1 MSARTA
7 TLSCSKS
14 APRILLCNFRQ
25 LGRGF
30 LQASAFLV
38 VALLATGCNPDLV
51 QRQTPFMVNVGDI
64 EMSSRELRVRVV
76 EFGRHV
82 AATVE
87 QQADRIAAE
96 TDDPDVRRSA
106 IRWKARA
113 IPAAQEAVL
122 QIDPL
127 MSFVDIWAFT
137 MQMERFFESGDGASW
152 FGASQ
157 PAAIATAKQLLD
169 DARALALRIS
179 ISGDIEVHEAEI
191 RRWADGHPIRDD
203 LLLRDSVIGSG
214 ADLLGD
220 QRGAF
225 ALVEDMNSTT
235 REMAYRLAFYNE
247 YLLKQVRWAIDL
259 GGGTLMDSLDI
270 DSTFSAL
277 RRTMA
282 LAESATDDIG
292 AIAER
297 ERTALLEALSVERR
311 ILLAEIERQRLASFS
326 SIAGERAIVLDAL
339 AAERV
344 AAMESIAAE
353 REAAIETLLQLFDE
367 GKLES
372 RAVVDHAMYRLAQI
386 LAVAGI
392 LALLV
397 VIGLAVYL
405 KRSLQA

>member
-1 MSARTA
+1 MTRDSRAVVLICCFA
-7 TLSCSKS
+7 VTLVS
-14 APRILLCNFRQ
+14 
-25 LGRGF
+25 
-30 LQASAFLV
+30 
-38 VALLATGCNPDLV
+38 GCNPDLV

-82 AATVE
+82 ASTVE
-87 QQADRIAAE
+87 QNADRIAGA
-96 TDDPDVRRSA
+96 TDDPAVRRSA

-137 MQMERFFESGDGASW
+137 MQMETFFESGDGASW
-152 FGASQ
+152 FGTSQ
-157 PAAIATAKQLLD
+157 PEAIATSKQLLA

-179 ISGDIEVHEAEI
+179 ISGDIDVHEAEI

-225 ALVEDMNSTT
+225 ALVEDMNATT

-259 GGGTLMDSLDI
+259 GGGSLMDSLDI
-270 DSTFSAL
+270 DSTFAAL

-282 LAESATDDIG
+282 LAETATDDVS

-297 ERTALLEALSVERR
+297 ERSEILEALRAERR
-311 ILLAEIERQRLASFS
+311 ILLAEIERQRLASFE

-339 AAERV
+339 SAERI
-344 AAMESIAAE
+344 AAMQAIAAE
-353 REAAIETLLQLFDE
+353 REAALETMLQLFDE
-367 GKLES
+367 GKQES
-372 RAVVDHAMYRLAQI
+372 RAVVDHAMYRLAQL

-392 LALLV
+392 IGLLV

-405 KRSLQA
+405 RRALQA